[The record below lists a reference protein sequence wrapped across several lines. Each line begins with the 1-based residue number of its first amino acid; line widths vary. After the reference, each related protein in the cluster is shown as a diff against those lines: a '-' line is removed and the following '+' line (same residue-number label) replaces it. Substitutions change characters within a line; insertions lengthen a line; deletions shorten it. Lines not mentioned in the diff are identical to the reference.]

1 MSGARAPS
9 LQARLSLVL
18 TVLIAVLMGIGAAVW
33 MRETRQAIH
42 EEVEAATRVAQQWLV
57 VVLAERRE
65 GGAEAEARERLLGRL
80 AAVGRIRANR
90 LEVFA
95 AGGQRLYVSPESPYK
110 AGRDAPAWFAAQIAP
125 ELGARR
131 LDAGALEVV
140 LTPDTSRAVLDAWD
154 HLVAALG
161 WACALLLALWL
172 ATRLAIRRALAPLQQ
187 IHAALEHGAS
197 GRFDQRLPQYA
208 TRELALLARS
218 YNRLADSLDESRAT
232 NARLEADQNLA
243 RTIQAR
249 LEQERRA
256 IARELHDELGQS
268 ITAVRSIAGAIL
280 QRSAEQ
286 PGIHGSAQA
295 ILAMT
300 GHMQDGVHAILQRLR
315 RDAPAAH
322 ERIEDTLQAYCAL
335 WASHH
340 EGIELRCAIE
350 PLGDARDEPLDDGVG
365 LALLRVLQE
374 SLTNVAR
381 HARARTVEV
390 RIGLRREGVDRNGQA
405 EIEVEVR
412 DDGRGLG
419 AQPTPG
425 RHGLAGMRERLAELH
440 GRLELL
446 SPPDGGLCVRARLPQ
461 PVPVT

>member
-1 MSGARAPS
+1 MNRARTPS

-110 AGRDAPAWFAAQIAP
+110 AGRDAPAWFAAHIAP
-125 ELGARR
+125 VLGARR

-381 HARARTVEV
+381 HAHARTVEV

-446 SPPDGGLCVRARLPQ
+446 SPPDGGLCVRARLPH

>member
-18 TVLIAVLMGIGAAVW
+18 TVLIAVLMSAGAGVW

-57 VVLAERRE
+57 VVLSEHRDGDA
-65 GGAEAEARERLLGRL
+65 GASERLLGRL

-90 LEVFA
+90 LEVFG
-95 AGGQRLYVSPESPYK
+95 AGGERLYRSPESPYK
-110 AGRDAPAWFAAQIAP
+110 AGRDAPAWFAAHIAP

-131 LDAGALEVV
+131 LDAGTLEVV

-172 ATRLAIRRALAPLQQ
+172 ATRLAIRRALAPLQD
-187 IHAALEHGAS
+187 IHAALEHGAR
-197 GRFDQRLPQYA
+197 GRFDQRLPEYA

-280 QRSAEQ
+280 QRSTEQ

-315 RDAPAAH
+315 RDTPAAH
-322 ERIEDTLQAYCAL
+322 ERIEDALQAYCAL

-340 EGIELRCAIE
+340 EGIALRCEVE
-350 PLGDARDEPLDDGVG
+350 PLGDALGEPLDDSVG
-365 LALLRVLQE
+365 LALLRVVQE

-390 RIGLRREGVDRNGQA
+390 RVGLRREGGRA

-419 AQPTPG
+419 TRPNPG

-440 GRLELL
+440 GRLELH
-446 SPPDGGLCVRARLPQ
+446 SPPAGGLCVRARLPQ
-461 PVPVT
+461 PVPVTQS

>member
-1 MSGARAPS
+1 M
-9 LQARLSLVL
+9 
-18 TVLIAVLMGIGAAVW
+18 
-33 MRETRQAIH
+33 
-42 EEVEAATRVAQQWLV
+42 
-57 VVLAERRE
+57 
-65 GGAEAEARERLLGRL
+65 
-80 AAVGRIRANR
+80 
-90 LEVFA
+90 
-95 AGGQRLYVSPESPYK
+95 
-110 AGRDAPAWFAAQIAP
+110 
-125 ELGARR
+125 
-131 LDAGALEVV
+131 
-140 LTPDTSRAVLDAWD
+140 
-154 HLVAALG
+154 
-161 WACALLLALWL
+161 
-172 ATRLAIRRALAPLQQ
+172 AIRRLRPLPARIPLA
-187 IHAALEHGAS
+187 
-197 GRFDQRLPQYA
+197 GRMWHRDCSRTCIRGEPDLI
-208 TRELALLARS
+208 

-232 NARLEADQNLA
+232 NARLEADQSLA

-315 RDAPAAH
+315 RDSPAAH

-350 PLGDARDEPLDDGVG
+350 PLDEMQGAPLDDGVG

-390 RIGLRREGVDRNGQA
+390 RIGLRRDGVDCNGQT

>member
-1 MSGARAPS
+1 MADGVFYQRLQQQRRHGHLAQGIGQIQRVAKARAHAHGHQ
-9 LQARLSLVL
+9 LQV
-18 TVLIAVLMGIGAAVW
+18 
-33 MRETRQAIH
+33 
-42 EEVEAATRVAQQWLV
+42 VAQAVELV
-57 VVLAERRE
+57 
-65 GGAEAEARERLLGRL
+65 
-80 AAVGRIRANR
+80 
-90 LEVFA
+90 
-95 AGGQRLYVSPESPYK
+95 GQRVRRR
-110 AGRDAPAWFAAQIAP
+110 ARGAQRGAQVAVQP
-125 ELGARR
+125 VEHVLGARR

-381 HARARTVEV
+381 HAHARTVEV

>member
-1 MSGARAPS
+1 M
-9 LQARLSLVL
+9 
-18 TVLIAVLMGIGAAVW
+18 
-33 MRETRQAIH
+33 
-42 EEVEAATRVAQQWLV
+42 
-57 VVLAERRE
+57 
-65 GGAEAEARERLLGRL
+65 
-80 AAVGRIRANR
+80 
-90 LEVFA
+90 
-95 AGGQRLYVSPESPYK
+95 
-110 AGRDAPAWFAAQIAP
+110 
-125 ELGARR
+125 
-131 LDAGALEVV
+131 
-140 LTPDTSRAVLDAWD
+140 
-154 HLVAALG
+154 
-161 WACALLLALWL
+161 
-172 ATRLAIRRALAPLQQ
+172 
-187 IHAALEHGAS
+187 
-197 GRFDQRLPQYA
+197 
-208 TRELALLARS
+208 
-218 YNRLADSLDESRAT
+218 
-232 NARLEADQNLA
+232 
-243 RTIQAR
+243 
-249 LEQERRA
+249 
-256 IARELHDELGQS
+256 
-268 ITAVRSIAGAIL
+268 RSIAGAIL

-350 PLGDARDEPLDDGVG
+350 PLGEPQGAPLDDGVG

-390 RIGLRREGVDRNGQA
+390 RIGLRRDGVDRNGQA

-440 GRLELL
+440 GRLELH
-446 SPPDGGLCVRARLPQ
+446 SPPAGGLCVRARLPQ

>member
-1 MSGARAPS
+1 MNRARTPS

-95 AGGQRLYVSPESPYK
+95 AGGERLYVSPESPYK
-110 AGRDAPAWFAAQIAP
+110 AGRDAPAWFAAHIAP

-350 PLGDARDEPLDDGVG
+350 PLDEMQGAPLDDGVG

-381 HARARTVEV
+381 HAHARTVEV

>member
-1 MSGARAPS
+1 MSGARTPS
-9 LQARLSLVL
+9 LQGRLSLVL
-18 TVLIAVLMGIGAAVW
+18 TVLIAVLMSVGAAVW

-42 EEVEAATRVAQQWLV
+42 EEVEAATRVAQQWLI
-57 VVLAERRE
+57 VVLAEQRE
-65 GGAEAEARERLLGRL
+65 GDAGARERLLGQL

-90 LEVFA
+90 LEVFG
-95 AGGQRLYVSPESPYK
+95 AGGERLYVSPDSPYK
-110 AGRDAPAWFAAQIAP
+110 AGRDAPAWFAAHVAP
-125 ELGARR
+125 ELGPRR

-161 WACALLLALWL
+161 WACTLLLGLWL

-187 IHAALEHGAS
+187 IHAALEDGAR

-232 NARLEADQNLA
+232 NARLEADQSVA

-315 RDAPAAH
+315 REAPAAH
-322 ERIEDTLQAYCAL
+322 ERIEDALQAYCAL

-340 EGIELRCAIE
+340 EGIELRCTIE
-350 PLGDARDEPLDDGVG
+350 PLGAAGDEPLDDGVG

-381 HARARTVEV
+381 HARARAVEV
-390 RIGLRREGVDRNGQA
+390 RVGLRREGGRA

-440 GRLELL
+440 GRLELH
-446 SPPDGGLCVRARLPQ
+446 SPPAGGLCVRARLPQ
-461 PVPVT
+461 PAPVTQ

>member
-1 MSGARAPS
+1 MNTLRPPS

-18 TVLIAVLMGIGAAVW
+18 TVLIAVLMAAGAAVW

-42 EEVEAATRVAQQWLV
+42 EEVEAATRVAQQWIG
-57 VVLAERRE
+57 VLLP
-65 GGAEAEARERLLGRL
+65 EAQAGDEAARARLLARL
-80 AAVGRIRANR
+80 AAVGRVRANH

-95 AGGQRLYVSPESPYK
+95 DGGARVYVSPASPYK
-110 AGRDAPAWFAAQIAP
+110 AGRDAPAWFAQRLAP
-125 ELGARR
+125 ELAPRR
-131 LDAGALEVV
+131 LDAGALEIV

-154 HLVAALG
+154 HLSAAAG
-161 WACALLLALWL
+161 WACAALLAIWL
-172 ATRLAIRRALAPLQQ
+172 ATRQAIRRALAPLHD
-187 IHAALEHGAS
+187 IHAALEHGAA
-197 GRFDQRLPQYA
+197 GRFDQRLPEYA

-218 YNRLADSLDESRAT
+218 YNRLADGLDASRAE
-232 NARLEADQNLA
+232 NARLEADQSVA
-243 RTIQAR
+243 RTIQSR

-268 ITAVRSIAGAIL
+268 ITAVRSIAGAII

-315 RDAPAAH
+315 STTPGTH
-322 ERIEDTLQAYCAL
+322 ERIEDALRAYCAL

-340 EGIELRCAIE
+340 EGVALRCDIA
-350 PLGDARDEPLDDGVG
+350 PLGEHVDDSVG
-365 LALLRVLQE
+365 LTLLRVVQE

-381 HARARTVEV
+381 HAGARHVEV
-390 RIGLRREGVDRNGQA
+390 RVGLRGDGGRA
-405 EIEVEVR
+405 EIEVEIG

-419 AQPTPG
+419 DAPTPG
-425 RHGLAGMRERLAELH
+425 RHGLTGMRERVAELD
-440 GRLELL
+440 GRLELH
-446 SPPDGGLCVRARLPQ
+446 SPPAGGLCVRARLPQ
-461 PVPVT
+461 PSLLTTP